1 MKNKVLS
8 SLLIALVLTLA
19 VIPST
24 HVQAKVQS
32 FSDIYL
38 ELSLPDD
45 TVVLTKDS
53 PDSDKGWQ
61 TAGIVNVKSEK
72 ESMTKMG
79 VRAILYDPETKSLV
93 RLLQKQSSQTS
104 KIFNLSLL
112 SEKEK
117 TDFLNS
123 LTDSKEE
130 NTKTSIEEYPQKEAD
145 FFRYN
150 IEITKDNSTMTELIY
165 GTIVNGY
172 TFSFDI
178 YQSSKSAPIDETF
191 VKTLVDGTHFTKFL
205 DKAEVEKEAKNA
217 AIRALLEFAA
227 LIIIFVA
234 WFVLRKKR
242 NKKQKFQK
250 DVKASA
256 LSRFYEA
263 KKAREEQNIRDE
275 VKFINRTKY
284 TDQVIKDF
292 CYYDRFIRRF
302 ITWFILAVLFL
313 AVLVMLYQS
322 KAGFLGCIIAIILM
336 FIFVFYQG
344 VSIEKVIERTIK
356 SFDKSKGMDAV
367 FTFYEDYF
375 TLSGIQY
382 ISSFPYL
389 QITDIKQYKD
399 YIYIYLGSEKAF
411 YLKKDCFDKGADAFL
426 EYIGPIVKSGNAK

>member
-8 SLLIALVLTLA
+8 GLLIAIVLTLA
-19 VIPST
+19 VIPSA

-45 TVVLTKDS
+45 AIVLTKDS
-53 PDSDKGWQ
+53 PDTDKGWQ

-72 ESMTKMG
+72 DSMTKMG
-79 VRAILYDPETKSLV
+79 VRAIFFDPETKSLV

-112 SEKEK
+112 SDQKK
-117 TDFLNS
+117 TDFFNS

-130 NTKTSIEEYPQKEAD
+130 NTKASIEEYPQKEAD

-150 IEITKDNSTMTELIY
+150 IEITKDNTTMKELIY

-178 YQSSKSAPIDETF
+178 YQSNKSTPIDETF
-191 VKTLVDGTHFTKFL
+191 VKALVDGTHFTKFL
-205 DKAEVEKEAKNA
+205 DKAEVEKETKNA
-217 AIRALLEFAA
+217 AILALAEFAA
-227 LIIIFVA
+227 IIIILVA
-234 WFVLRKKR
+234 LLVIRKR
-242 NKKQKFQK
+242 RIKKQKFQK

-256 LSRFYEA
+256 LSKFYEA
-263 KKAREEQNIRDE
+263 KKAREEQNIKDE

-292 CYYDRFIRRF
+292 CYYDRFIKHF
-302 ITWFILAVLFL
+302 LTWFVLAVLFL
-313 AVLVMLYQS
+313 AVLVMVYYS
-322 KAGFLGCIIAIILM
+322 KAGILGCLIAVILM
-336 FIFVFYQG
+336 FVFVFYQG
-344 VSIEKVIERTIK
+344 VSVEKVIERTIK
-356 SFDKSKGMDAV
+356 SYDKNKGLDAV

-389 QITDIKQYKD
+389 QITDIKQHKD
-399 YIYIYLGSEKAF
+399 YIYLYLGSDKAF
-411 YLKKDCFDKGADAFL
+411 YLKKDSFDKEAAAFL
-426 EYIGPIVKSGNAK
+426 EYLGPIVKAGNIK